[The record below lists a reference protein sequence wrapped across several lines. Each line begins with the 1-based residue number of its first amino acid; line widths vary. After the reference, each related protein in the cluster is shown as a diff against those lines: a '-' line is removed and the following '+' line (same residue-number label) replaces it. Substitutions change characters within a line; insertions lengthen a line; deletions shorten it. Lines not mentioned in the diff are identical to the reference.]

1 MKSPRPTIVSFPGVM
16 AHAQQCA
23 LAFHEAGELQ
33 AYVTTLAFHE
43 SDALVRW
50 LASRRGP
57 RAQHLLNE
65 LRRREITQVPVD
77 RLVRHPA
84 RELLRTLASR
94 AHLGAPLV
102 DRIWDGMAH
111 AFDRTVATRH
121 VPRAGRVY
129 AFEYTALQ
137 SLRQAREVGAQAVLD
152 LPSLDSKQLERQLE
166 REYAEHPELADED
179 KPYFDA
185 RFERRYE
192 RRQQEIALADVIVAN
207 SRLTAQSHVRAGADP
222 ARMRVV
228 PLAGP
233 PPLANLHQPDPRAPL
248 RVLWASG
255 VTFRKGAHHFFDAWK
270 RLAAG
275 AHAQAD
281 MFGGLKMPAALLAG
295 LPEGLRF
302 HGSVTQ
308 SALFAAMAR
317 ADVLVF
323 PTLSDGFGMVVSE
336 ALAHGVPVIVSDQAG
351 AADRIEPGVN
361 GFVFPAG
368 DVAQL
373 HRLLQWCL
381 DEREAL
387 IRMRAAA
394 SDSAARWQWPDYR
407 EAIRKACA

>member
-1 MKSPRPTIVSFPGVM
+1 MNPRPTIVSYPGVM
-16 AHAQQCA
+16 IHAQQCG
-23 LAFHEAGELQ
+23 LAFHEVGELQ

-43 SDALVRW
+43 DDLLIRW
-50 LASRRGP
+50 LARSRSE
-57 RAQHLLNE
+57 RAQRLLRE
-65 LRRREITQVPVD
+65 LRRRCVTKLPAGQ
-77 RLVRHPA
+77 LVRYPA
-84 RELLRTLASR
+84 RELLRTIAAR

-102 DRIWDGMAH
+102 DRLWDRMAR
-111 AFDRTVATRH
+111 AFDHTVAARH
-121 VPRAGRVY
+121 VPSARRVY
-129 AFEYTALQ
+129 AFEYTARE
-137 SLRQAREVGAQAVLD
+137 SFRRARDLGAQTVLD
-152 LPSLDSKQLERQLE
+152 LPSLDSKQLEQQLE
-166 REYAEHPELADED
+166 SEYAQHPELADAD

-185 RFERRYE
+185 RFAQRYE

-222 ARMRVV
+222 SRVRVV

-233 PPLANLHQPDPRAPL
+233 PPVRQVHVPDVRAPL
-248 RVLWASG
+248 QVAWASG
-255 VTFRKGAHHFFDAWK
+255 VTFRKGAHHFFEAWR

-275 AHAQAD
+275 RNARAH
-281 MFGGLKMPAALLAG
+281 MFGGLRMPPALLRDLPPG
-295 LPEGLRF
+295 LEF
-302 HGSVTQ
+302 HGSVAQ
-308 SALFAAMAR
+308 SRLFAALAR

-336 ALAHGVPVIVSDQAG
+336 ALAQGVPVIVSDQAG

-368 DVAQL
+368 DVAAL

-387 IRMRAAA
+387 QRMRTGAR
-394 SDSAARWQWPDYR
+394 DSASRWQWSDYR